1 MRKIYLS
8 IGSNKGN
15 RYSFIKEALRL
26 IRKDMG
32 KVILM
37 SKIYETK
44 SWGFQSD
51 DFLNICIT
59 IKSDLLPSELLNK
72 LKQIED
78 KIGRIRNSTKI
89 LAREIDIDI
98 LFYSD
103 KIVNHEDLIIPH
115 PRLHLRNFVLYP
127 LKEICPYWAHP
138 INKKNIDVLIKNLK
152 TTNNDI
158 TKLSKNDINS
168 YVK

>member
-26 IRKDMG
+26 IHKDIG
-32 KVILM
+32 EVILI

-51 DFLNICIT
+51 DFLNLCIL
-59 IKSDLLPSELLNK
+59 IKSELIPKKLISK
-72 LKQIED
+72 LKKIEEGIGRKRNND
-78 KIGRIRNSTKI
+78 KIE
-89 LAREIDIDI
+89 AREIDIDI

-103 KIVNHEDLIIPH
+103 KIVNQKDLIIPH
-115 PRLHLRNFVLYP
+115 QRLHLRNFVLYP
-127 LKEICPYWAHP
+127 LNDIAADFIHP
-138 INKKNIDVLIKNLK
+138 ILLK
-152 TTNNDI
+152 SVNELLKECEDDETPVESS
-158 TKLSKNDINS
+158 LSLF
-168 YVK
+168 

>member
-26 IRKDMG
+26 IQKDIG
-32 KVILM
+32 EVILI

-51 DFLNICIT
+51 DFLNLCIL
-59 IKSDLLPSELLNK
+59 IKSKLIPTKLISK
-72 LKQIED
+72 LKKIEESVGRERNND
-78 KIGRIRNSTKI
+78 KIE
-89 LAREIDIDI
+89 AREIDIDI

-103 KIVNHEDLIIPH
+103 EIVNQKDLIIPH
-115 PRLHLRNFVLYP
+115 QRLHLRNFVLYP
-127 LKEICPYWAHP
+127 LNDIAADFIHP
-138 INKKNIDVLIKNLK
+138 ILLK
-152 TTNNDI
+152 SVNELLNECKDND
-158 TKLSKNDINS
+158 TPKESLLGLS
-168 YVK
+168 

>member
-26 IRKDMG
+26 IRKDIG
-32 KVILM
+32 KVIFM

-44 SWGFQSD
+44 SWGFHSV
-51 DFLNICIT
+51 DFLNICIM
-59 IKSDLLPSELLNK
+59 IKSELFPAELLNK
-72 LKQIED
+72 LKNIED
-78 KIGRIRNSTKI
+78 RIGRIRNSTKI

-103 KIVNHEDLIIPH
+103 KIIDHEDLIIPH

-127 LKEICPYWAHP
+127 LNEIASDLVHP
-138 INKKNIDVLIKNLK
+138 ILIKPISELLEECED
-152 TTNNDI
+152 NDSPI
-158 TKLSKNDINS
+158 ESSLSLL
-168 YVK
+168 

>member
-26 IRKDMG
+26 IQKDIG
-32 KVILM
+32 EVILI

-51 DFLNICIT
+51 DFLNLCIL
-59 IKSDLLPSELLNK
+59 IKSELIPAELIIK
-72 LKQIED
+72 LKNLEER
-78 KIGRIRNSTKI
+78 IGRERNNEKI
-89 LAREIDIDI
+89 EAREIDIDI

-103 KIVNHEDLIIPH
+103 EIVNQKDLIIPH
-115 PRLHLRNFVLYP
+115 QRLHLRNFVLYP
-127 LKEICPYWAHP
+127 L
-138 INKKNIDVLIKNLK
+138 
-152 TTNNDI
+152 NDI
-158 TKLSKNDINS
+158 AADFMHPVLLKSVNKLLNECEDDDTPKESLLS
-168 YVK
+168 LS

>member
-26 IRKDMG
+26 IRKDIG

-51 DFLNICIT
+51 DFLNICIM
-59 IKSDLLPSELLNK
+59 IKSDLLPAELLNK
-72 LKQIED
+72 LKNIEH
-78 KIGRIRNSTKI
+78 KIGRIGNSNEI
-89 LAREIDIDI
+89 SAREIDIDI

-103 KIVNHEDLIIPH
+103 KIVDHKDLIIPH

-127 LKEICPYWAHP
+127 LNDIASDFIHP
-138 INKKNIDVLIKNLK
+138 ILLK
-152 TTNNDI
+152 PINELLEECEDDDSP
-158 TKLSKNDINS
+158 KESSLSLL
-168 YVK
+168 

>member
-26 IRKDMG
+26 IQKDIG
-32 KVILM
+32 QVTLI

-44 SWGFQSD
+44 SWGFSSD
-51 DFLNICIT
+51 DFLNICIM
-59 IKSDLLPSELLNK
+59 IKSELLPAK
-72 LKQIED
+72 LLKKIKNLEEI
-78 KIGRIRNSTKI
+78 IGRKRNSSEI
-89 LAREIDIDI
+89 SAREIDIDI

-103 KIVNHEDLIIPH
+103 EIIDQKDLIIPH

-127 LKEICPYWAHP
+127 LNDIAGDFIHP
-138 INKKNIDVLIKNLK
+138 ILIKPINELLEK
-152 TTNNDI
+152 CEDDDTPVESS
-158 TKLSKNDINS
+158 LSFS
-168 YVK
+168 

>member
-15 RYSFIKEALRL
+15 RYSFIKESLRL
-26 IRKDMG
+26 IRKDIG

-51 DFLNICIT
+51 DFLNICIM
-59 IKSDLLPSELLNK
+59 IKSELLPAELLNK
-72 LKQIED
+72 LKNIED
-78 KIGRIRNSTKI
+78 RIGRIRNSNKI

-103 KIVNHEDLIIPH
+103 KIVDYEDLIIPH

-127 LKEICPYWAHP
+127 LNDIASDFIHPILLKP
-138 INKKNIDVLIKNLK
+138 INKLLEECEDDDSPIESL
-152 TTNNDI
+152 
-158 TKLSKNDINS
+158 LSL
-168 YVK
+168 Y

>member
-26 IRKDMG
+26 IQKDIG
-32 KVILM
+32 EVILI

-51 DFLNICIT
+51 DFLNLCIL
-59 IKSDLLPSELLNK
+59 IKSKLIPVELIIK
-72 LKQIED
+72 LKNLEER
-78 KIGRIRNSTKI
+78 IGRERNNEKI
-89 LAREIDIDI
+89 EAREIDIDI

-103 KIVNHEDLIIPH
+103 EIVNQKDLIIPH
-115 PRLHLRNFVLYP
+115 QRLHLRNFVLYP
-127 LKEICPYWAHP
+127 L
-138 INKKNIDVLIKNLK
+138 
-152 TTNNDI
+152 NDI
-158 TKLSKNDINS
+158 AADFMHPVLLKSVNKLLNECEDDDTPKESLLS
-168 YVK
+168 LS

>member
-51 DFLNICIT
+51 DFLNICIM

-72 LKQIED
+72 LNNIED

-103 KIVNHEDLIIPH
+103 KIVNNEDLIIPH

-127 LKEICPYWAHP
+127 LNDIASEFIHP
-138 INKKNIDVLIKNLK
+138 ILLKPINELLEECEDDDSPKESSLNL
-152 TTNNDI
+152 
-158 TKLSKNDINS
+158 L
-168 YVK
+168 

>member
-26 IRKDMG
+26 IQKDIG
-32 KVILM
+32 EVILI

-51 DFLNICIT
+51 DFLNLCII
-59 IKSDLLPSELLNK
+59 IKSELIPAELIIK
-72 LKQIED
+72 LKNLEE
-78 KIGRIRNSTKI
+78 KIGRERNNEKI
-89 LAREIDIDI
+89 QAREIDIDI

-103 KIVNHEDLIIPH
+103 EIVNHKDLIIPH
-115 PRLHLRNFVLYP
+115 QRLHLRNFVLYP
-127 LKEICPYWAHP
+127 LNDIAADFIHP
-138 INKKNIDVLIKNLK
+138 ILLK
-152 TTNNDI
+152 SVNELLDECEDND
-158 TKLSKNDINS
+158 TPKESLLGLS
-168 YVK
+168 

>member
-26 IRKDMG
+26 IRKDIG

-44 SWGFQSD
+44 SWGFHSD
-51 DFLNICIT
+51 DFLNICIM
-59 IKSDLLPSELLNK
+59 IKSELLPSELLNK
-72 LKQIED
+72 LKNIED
-78 KIGRIRNSTKI
+78 RIGRIRNSTKI

-103 KIVNHEDLIIPH
+103 KIVDHEDLIIPH

-127 LKEICPYWAHP
+127 LNDIASDLIHP
-138 INKKNIDVLIKNLK
+138 ILLK
-152 TTNNDI
+152 P
-158 TKLSKNDINS
+158 INELLEECEDDDS
-168 YVK
+168 PKESSSSLL

>member
-26 IRKDMG
+26 IQKDIG
-32 KVILM
+32 EVILI

-51 DFLNICIT
+51 DFLNLCIL
-59 IKSDLLPSELLNK
+59 IKAELIPKKLISK
-72 LKQIED
+72 LKKIEEGIGRKRNND
-78 KIGRIRNSTKI
+78 KIE
-89 LAREIDIDI
+89 AREIDIDI

-103 KIVNHEDLIIPH
+103 KIVNQKDLIIPH
-115 PRLHLRNFVLYP
+115 QRLHLRNFVLYP
-127 LKEICPYWAHP
+127 LNDIAADFIHP
-138 INKKNIDVLIKNLK
+138 ILLK
-152 TTNNDI
+152 SVNELLNECEDND
-158 TKLSKNDINS
+158 TPKESLLGLS
-168 YVK
+168 

>member
-26 IRKDMG
+26 IRKDIG

-44 SWGFQSD
+44 SWGFHSD
-51 DFLNICIT
+51 DFLNICIM
-59 IKSDLLPSELLNK
+59 IKSELLPAELLNK
-72 LKQIED
+72 LKNIED
-78 KIGRIRNSTKI
+78 RIGRIRNSTKI

-103 KIVNHEDLIIPH
+103 KIVDDEDLIIPH

-127 LKEICPYWAHP
+127 LNDIASEFIHP
-138 INKKNIDVLIKNLK
+138 ILLK
-152 TTNNDI
+152 PINELLEECEDDDSP
-158 TKLSKNDINS
+158 KESSLSLL
-168 YVK
+168 

>member
-26 IRKDMG
+26 IRKDIG

-51 DFLNICIT
+51 DFLNICIM
-59 IKSDLLPSELLNK
+59 IKSELLPSELLNK
-72 LKQIED
+72 LKNIED
-78 KIGRIRNSTKI
+78 RLGRIRNSTKI

-103 KIVNHEDLIIPH
+103 EIVNYEDLIIPH

-127 LKEICPYWAHP
+127 LHDIASDFIHP
-138 INKKNIDVLIKNLK
+138 ILLK
-152 TTNNDI
+152 PINELLEECEDNDSPLESS
-158 TKLSKNDINS
+158 LSLS
-168 YVK
+168 

>member
-26 IRKDMG
+26 IRKDIG

-51 DFLNICIT
+51 DFLNICIM
-59 IKSDLLPSELLNK
+59 IKSELLPAELLNK
-72 LKQIED
+72 LKNIED
-78 KIGRIRNSTKI
+78 RIGRIRNSTKI

-103 KIVNHEDLIIPH
+103 KIVNNEDLIIPH

-127 LKEICPYWAHP
+127 LNDIASEFIHP
-138 INKKNIDVLIKNLK
+138 ILLK
-152 TTNNDI
+152 PINELLEECEDDDSP
-158 TKLSKNDINS
+158 KESSLSLL
-168 YVK
+168 

>member
-26 IRKDMG
+26 IHKDIG
-32 KVILM
+32 EVILI

-51 DFLNICIT
+51 DFLNLCIL
-59 IKSDLLPSELLNK
+59 IKSELIPKKLISK
-72 LKQIED
+72 LKKIEERIGRKRNND
-78 KIGRIRNSTKI
+78 KIE
-89 LAREIDIDI
+89 AREIDIDI

-103 KIVNHEDLIIPH
+103 KIVNQKDLIIPH
-115 PRLHLRNFVLYP
+115 QRLHLRNFVLYP
-127 LKEICPYWAHP
+127 LNDIATDFIHP
-138 INKKNIDVLIKNLK
+138 ILLK
-152 TTNNDI
+152 SVNQLLNECEDND
-158 TKLSKNDINS
+158 TPKESLLGLS
-168 YVK
+168 

>member
-26 IRKDMG
+26 IRKDIG

-51 DFLNICIT
+51 DFLNICIM
-59 IKSDLLPSELLNK
+59 IKSELLPAELLNK
-72 LKQIED
+72 LKNTED
-78 KIGRIRNSTKI
+78 RIGIIRNSTKI

-103 KIVNHEDLIIPH
+103 KIVDYEDLIIPH

-127 LKEICPYWAHP
+127 LNDIASDFIHP
-138 INKKNIDVLIKNLK
+138 ILLKPINELLEECEDDDSPKESSLNL
-152 TTNNDI
+152 
-158 TKLSKNDINS
+158 L
-168 YVK
+168 

>member
-26 IRKDMG
+26 IQKDIG
-32 KVILM
+32 EVILI

-51 DFLNICIT
+51 DFLNLCIL
-59 IKSDLLPSELLNK
+59 IKSELIPAELIIK
-72 LKQIED
+72 LKNLEE
-78 KIGRIRNSTKI
+78 KIGRERNNEKI
-89 LAREIDIDI
+89 EAREIDIDI

-103 KIVNHEDLIIPH
+103 EIVNQKDLIIPH
-115 PRLHLRNFVLYP
+115 QRLHLRNFVLYP
-127 LKEICPYWAHP
+127 L
-138 INKKNIDVLIKNLK
+138 
-152 TTNNDI
+152 NDI
-158 TKLSKNDINS
+158 AADFIHPVLLKSVNKLLNDCEDNDTPKES
-168 YVK
+168 LLSLS

>member
-26 IRKDMG
+26 IRKDIG

-51 DFLNICIT
+51 DFLNICIM
-59 IKSDLLPSELLNK
+59 IKSELLPSELLNK
-72 LKQIED
+72 LKIIEER
-78 KIGRIRNSTKI
+78 IGRIKNSTKI

-103 KIVNHEDLIIPH
+103 KIVDYEDLIIPH

-127 LKEICPYWAHP
+127 LKDIASDFIHP
-138 INKKNIDVLIKNLK
+138 ILLK
-152 TTNNDI
+152 PINELLEECEDDDSPI
-158 TKLSKNDINS
+158 ESPLSL
-168 YVK
+168 Y

>member
-26 IRKDMG
+26 IQKDIG
-32 KVILM
+32 EVILI

-51 DFLNICIT
+51 DFLNLCIL
-59 IKSDLLPSELLNK
+59 IKSELIPAELIIK
-72 LKQIED
+72 LKNLEE
-78 KIGRIRNSTKI
+78 KIGRERNNEKI
-89 LAREIDIDI
+89 QAREIDIDI

-103 KIVNHEDLIIPH
+103 EIVNQKDLIIPH
-115 PRLHLRNFVLYP
+115 QRLHLRNFVLYP
-127 LKEICPYWAHP
+127 LNDIAADFIHP
-138 INKKNIDVLIKNLK
+138 ILLK
-152 TTNNDI
+152 SVNELLDECEDND
-158 TKLSKNDINS
+158 TPKESLLGLS
-168 YVK
+168 

>member
-59 IKSDLLPSELLNK
+59 IKSDLLPAELLNK
-72 LKQIED
+72 LKNIED
-78 KIGRIRNSTKI
+78 RIGRIRNSTKI

-103 KIVNHEDLIIPH
+103 KIVDDEDLIIPH

-127 LKEICPYWAHP
+127 LNDIASDFIHP
-138 INKKNIDVLIKNLK
+138 ILLK
-152 TTNNDI
+152 PINELLEECEDDDSPI
-158 TKLSKNDINS
+158 ESSLSLL
-168 YVK
+168 

>member
-26 IRKDMG
+26 IRKDIG

-44 SWGFQSD
+44 SWGFHSD
-51 DFLNICIT
+51 DFLNICIM
-59 IKSDLLPSELLNK
+59 IKSELLPAELLNK
-72 LKQIED
+72 LKNIED
-78 KIGRIRNSTKI
+78 RIGRIRNSTKI

-103 KIVNHEDLIIPH
+103 KIVDDEDLIIPH

-127 LKEICPYWAHP
+127 LNDIASEFIHP
-138 INKKNIDVLIKNLK
+138 ILLKPINELLEECEDDDSPKESSLNL
-152 TTNNDI
+152 
-158 TKLSKNDINS
+158 L
-168 YVK
+168 

>member
-26 IRKDMG
+26 IQKDIG
-32 KVILM
+32 QVILI

-51 DFLNICIT
+51 DFLNLCIL
-59 IKSDLLPSELLNK
+59 IKSELIPAELIIK
-72 LKQIED
+72 LKNLEER
-78 KIGRIRNSTKI
+78 IGRERNNEKI
-89 LAREIDIDI
+89 EAREIDIDI

-103 KIVNHEDLIIPH
+103 EIVNQKDLIIPH
-115 PRLHLRNFVLYP
+115 QRLHLRNFVLYP
-127 LKEICPYWAHP
+127 LNDIAADFIHP
-138 INKKNIDVLIKNLK
+138 ILLK
-152 TTNNDI
+152 SVNELLNECEDND
-158 TKLSKNDINS
+158 TPKESLLGLS
-168 YVK
+168 

>member
-26 IRKDMG
+26 IRKDIG

-72 LKQIED
+72 LKNIED

-103 KIVNHEDLIIPH
+103 KIVDDEDLIIPH

-127 LKEICPYWAHP
+127 LNDIASDFIHP
-138 INKKNIDVLIKNLK
+138 ILLKPINELLEECEDDDSPKESSLNL
-152 TTNNDI
+152 
-158 TKLSKNDINS
+158 L
-168 YVK
+168 

>member
-26 IRKDMG
+26 IRKDIG

-51 DFLNICIT
+51 DFLNICIM
-59 IKSDLLPSELLNK
+59 IKSELLPSELLNK
-72 LKQIED
+72 LKNIEYRL
-78 KIGRIRNSTKI
+78 GRIRNSTKI

-103 KIVNHEDLIIPH
+103 KIVNYENLIIPH

-127 LKEICPYWAHP
+127 LHDIASDFIHP
-138 INKKNIDVLIKNLK
+138 ILLK
-152 TTNNDI
+152 PINELLEECEDNDSPI
-158 TKLSKNDINS
+158 ESSLSLS
-168 YVK
+168 

>member
-26 IRKDMG
+26 IQKDIG
-32 KVILM
+32 EVILI

-51 DFLNICIT
+51 DFLNLCVL
-59 IKSDLLPSELLNK
+59 IKSELIPAELIIK
-72 LKQIED
+72 LKNLEE
-78 KIGRIRNSTKI
+78 KIGRERNNEKI
-89 LAREIDIDI
+89 EAREIDIDI

-103 KIVNHEDLIIPH
+103 EIVNQKDLIIPH
-115 PRLHLRNFVLYP
+115 QRLHLRNFVLYP
-127 LKEICPYWAHP
+127 LNDIAADFIHP
-138 INKKNIDVLIKNLK
+138 ILLK
-152 TTNNDI
+152 SVNELLDECEDND
-158 TKLSKNDINS
+158 TPKESLLGLS
-168 YVK
+168 